1 MVGTV
6 LKISPMCNL
15 YKMVVLPA
23 ASNPS
28 MTTCQAHES
37 PHTSLPGTY
46 ASLAKLRSVPH
57 PHFLVAEHLIKHL
70 PHSVSHRAESVGA
83 KAPRCLDQVVYWTK

>member
-6 LKISPMCNL
+6 LKISPMCSL

-37 PHTSLPGTY
+37 PHTSSAGAY
-46 ASLAKLRSVPH
+46 ASLAELLPC
-57 PHFLVAEHLIKHL
+57 LTLISLL
-70 PHSVSHRAESVGA
+70 PNTLSSIFRIAFPIVQKVLGLMPLAA
-83 KAPRCLDQVVYWTK
+83 